1 MCESQK
7 YRLEVCEDVFIA
19 IIPPPD
25 RPTVEM
31 DHRRVGGVC
40 PVPVRRPG
48 GGAPVGDFEYEI
60 TDEDEVVI
68 TGYTGDDDEVDIP
81 ATIDGRPVTKIGE
94 EAFMDQ
100 FGIYSVTIPPGVTEI
115 GDRAFNWANFL
126 QKVTI
131 PNSVIRI
138 GEAAF
143 EYTQLWS
150 VTIPESVT
158 EMGPYA
164 FANIALL
171 GSVTLP
177 GSLAEIPDYAF
188 YECVGLKSVVIP
200 EGVVRIGG
208 VCVFVRPAPK
218 RDFARH
224 ADRNRAGRL
233 FLQFH

>member
-1 MCESQK
+1 MSLS
-7 YRLEVCEDVFIA
+7 RSFPL
-19 IIPPPD
+19 
-25 RPTVEM
+25 PTVPQWKWIIAALAVFALFLCADRAEAL
-31 DHRRVGGVC
+31 RW
-40 PVPVRRPG
+40 
-48 GGAPVGDFEYEI
+48 GDFEYEI